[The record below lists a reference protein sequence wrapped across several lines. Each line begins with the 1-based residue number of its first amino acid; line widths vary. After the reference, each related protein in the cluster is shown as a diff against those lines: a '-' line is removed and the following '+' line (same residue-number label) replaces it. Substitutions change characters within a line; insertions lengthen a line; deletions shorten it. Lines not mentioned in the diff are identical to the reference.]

1 MRNKLLG
8 AVAGAALMGSA
19 ICAATPALAS
29 WTADGITYRL
39 ETATT
44 ADPLTHIFALLISG
58 ENTALDTEGG
68 GRTGIN
74 AIAFNETHNGDT
86 ASGHMIMPASG
97 FSFVSGGLQSS
108 GCQNDPSANFYCFDN
123 TAIPPTPTTLLSG
136 PLLFVFDVTLK
147 AGKTW
152 PSNYDPSFKIDWV
165 GPGQNNYDLV
175 SHTLGIESTC
185 PDCTP
190 TPVIATPEPMSMAV
204 LGTGLLGLGMIRRRR
219 AG

>member
-1 MRNKLLG
+1 MKKFLL
-8 AVAGAALMGSA
+8 AGAALVGAFFMSA
-19 ICAATPALAS
+19 PADAS

-74 AIAFNETHNGDT
+74 AIAFTETHNGDT
-86 ASGHMIMPASG
+86 ASGHMIAPPSG

-108 GCQNDPSANFYCFDN
+108 GCQNDPSANFFCFDN
-123 TAIPPTPTTLLSG
+123 TGIPPIPNALLGG

-152 PSNYDPSFKIDWV
+152 PANYDPSFKIDWV

-175 SHTLGIESTC
+175 SHTLGIETTC
-185 PDCTP
+185 PDCVI
-190 TPVIATPEPMSMAV
+190 TPVIANPEPMSMAL
-204 LGTGLLGLGMIRRRR
+204 LGSGLFGLGMMRRRR